1 MNYQNNIDINNIPHM
16 NNMENINNMGG
27 EMPNKILNEMS
38 KEPRLQTGLLS
49 NKNII
54 NEKNNKMQQFKN
66 PNNLEYAMKI
76 IDELS
81 LKGTDLEENSSNN
94 LSNNENLIKSIT
106 DEISKR
112 LGTDKNLVKNNLNKE
127 LKKEKSNDNKLLK
140 KQDDTNDTNNEKNSK
155 SQSLMEKII
164 NYNDIKDGAIL
175 FVIFF
180 LLSQDMIKDF
190 FCEYINCIG
199 GDDEG
204 KVNIKGVIIYGII
217 LSILFLIVRKFI

>member
-140 KQDDTNDTNNEKNSK
+140 KPDDTNDTNNEKNSK